1 MLKAIEYIA
10 AFSAGFAVMGLELLG
25 FRVLAPYFGYS
36 IYVSGALIGV
46 VLAALSVGYMIGGR
60 VADKY
65 RRREI
70 LWGILLAAS
79 LFAFLGG
86 LLHKAILG
94 GFSGLSP
101 SAGAIWGTIILY
113 GPAML
118 LLSTVS
124 PIVIKIMTREG
135 AVGRTAGDVYG
146 IATLGSIF
154 GVFLTSFWLVPAIGA
169 TYTFY
174 VIGIV
179 LLVVG
184 ISGFAT
190 CRKYIAAAALLLC
203 GVFFVPEAQAAQDE
217 SVKILEETETMYTRL
232 AVVEHENGMRRLT
245 SYRGRLTWSFTPDEG
260 YLSGSVFDAFLLGPI
275 LNGSTKEVLVLG
287 MGAGTSIEQMRHFFP
302 QIEHIDAVEIDGEV
316 VRMAEEYFG
325 VKSDEKLSIHVADAR
340 TYLAKTTKKYDY
352 IQIDLFHQ
360 GPYIPF
366 YVATKEFFELVKSH
380 LNPGGVMI
388 YNVLADPEE
397 GTEGLLFK
405 PIANTV
411 ASVFPS
417 TAWIPMWEIDV
428 RHPNTNAVL
437 VACAS
442 ETGIETM
449 RIAIADSYELGDFC
463 AAYSRNISAVAKD
476 SEIFSDD
483 CADVESRNHALVA
496 RLMQRHIEAEAER
509 SEQQEK

>member
-1 MLKAIEYIA
+1 MLKTIEYIA
-10 AFSAGFAVMGLELLG
+10 AFCAGFAVMGLELLG

-36 IYVSGALIGV
+36 MYVSGALIGV

-60 VADKY
+60 IADKY
-65 RRREI
+65 TKREI

-79 LFAFLGG
+79 AWSFLGG
-86 LLHKAILG
+86 LLHRPLLEGLG
-94 GFSGLSP
+94 GLSP
-101 SAGAIWGTIILY
+101 SAGAIWGTVILF

-124 PIVIKIMTREG
+124 PIVIKTMTREG
-135 AVGRTAGDVYG
+135 AVGRVAGDVYG
-146 IATLGSIF
+146 LATIGSIL
-154 GVFLTSFWLVPAIGA
+154 GVFMTSFWLVQAIGA

-174 VIGIV
+174 VIGVV
-179 LLVVG
+179 LLLVG
-184 ISGFAT
+184 VSGFAAG
-190 CRKYIAAAALLLC
+190 RKYVAATALVLC
-203 GVFFVPEAQAAQDE
+203 GAFFIPQAQAADQE
-217 SVKILEETETMYTRL
+217 KTRTLEEIETPYTRL
-232 AVVEHENGMRRLT
+232 AVVEHDNGVRRLT
-245 SYRGRLTWSFTPDEG
+245 SYRRRLTWSFTPG
-260 YLSGSVFDAFLLGPI
+260 TSYLSGSVFDAFLLGPI

-302 QIEHIDAVEIDGEV
+302 GIEHIDAVEIDAEV

-325 VKSDEKLSIHVADAR
+325 VKSDEKLSVHIADAR
-340 TYLAKTTKKYDY
+340 AWLARTDKKYDY

-397 GTEGLLFK
+397 GADGLLFK

-442 ETGIETM
+442 ETDVEM
-449 RIAIADSYELGDFC
+449 MKIAIADSYELGNYC
-463 AAYSRNISAVAKD
+463 APYSRNISAVEQDGK
-476 SEIFSDD
+476 IFSDD
-483 CADVESRNHALVA
+483 CADVESRNHELVA
-496 RLMQRHIEAEAER
+496 RLMQRHIKAEAKR
-509 SEQQEK
+509 IEQQEK